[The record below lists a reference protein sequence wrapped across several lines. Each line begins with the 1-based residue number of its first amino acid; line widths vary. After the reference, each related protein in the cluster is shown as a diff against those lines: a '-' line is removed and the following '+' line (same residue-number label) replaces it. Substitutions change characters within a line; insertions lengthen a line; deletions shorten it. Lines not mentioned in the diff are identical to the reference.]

1 MKLGVL
7 GSWLLKNLII
17 AVIITIFLI
26 LIIMFSIRVYTH
38 HGESITVPD
47 FSGMLEEQVQNIL
60 KKNELNY
67 QVTDS
72 LYVMEEKPGAIIGQF
87 PVKGSHVKSGR
98 TIFFTICA
106 RKPEQVYV
114 PKLTDISLRQAM
126 NILSRIG
133 LNVGTIT
140 YVPSEYPN
148 LVLSQTQG
156 VKDIKQGSKVNKG
169 TEINLTVGKSLSSE
183 KTVIP
188 NLIGLTLKMAKNEM
202 ASLFLVQG
210 SLIYDESIKSSE
222 DTLNAKIFK
231 QDPDL
236 SGEVLNQGS
245 SIDMW
250 FTIDEEKLKNT
261 ETVTDSLKR
270 AVISV
275 NEENK

>member
-1 MKLGVL
+1 MKIDAV

-17 AVIITIFLI
+17 AVVITIVLI
-26 LIIMFSIRVYTH
+26 LITMFSIRVYTH

-47 FSGMLEEQVQNIL
+47 FSGMIEEQVQKIL
-60 KKNELNY
+60 EKNKLNY

-72 LYVMEEKPGAIIGQF
+72 LYVIEEKPGTVIGQF

-106 RKPEQVYV
+106 RKPEQVSV

-126 NILSRIG
+126 NILSRVG

-140 YVPSEYPN
+140 YVPSEYTD
-148 LVLSQTQG
+148 LVLAQTMGIEDIEQG
-156 VKDIKQGSKVNKG
+156 RKINKG
-169 TEINLTVGKSLSSE
+169 TEIDLTVGKSLSSE

-188 NLIGLTLKMAKNEM
+188 DLIGLTLEMAKNEM
-202 ASLFLVQG
+202 TSLFLVQG
-210 SLIYDESIKSSE
+210 SLIYDESVKSNE
-222 DTLNAKIFK
+222 DTLSSKIWK

-250 FTIDEEKLKNT
+250 FTIDEEKLKNA
-261 ETVTDSLKR
+261 EALADSLKR
-270 AVISV
+270 AVVSV
-275 NEENK
+275 NEDNK

>member
-1 MKLGVL
+1 
-7 GSWLLKNLII
+7 
-17 AVIITIFLI
+17 
-26 LIIMFSIRVYTH
+26 MFSIRVYTN
-38 HGESITVPD
+38 HGESLTVPD
-47 FSGMLEEQVQNIL
+47 FSGMQEEQVLEIL

-72 LYVMEEKPGAIIGQF
+72 LYVTKEKPGTVIGQF

-106 RKPEQVYV
+106 RKPEQISV

-126 NILSRIG
+126 NILSRVG

-148 LVLSQTQG
+148 LVLTQTRGTEDIEQG
-156 VKDIKQGSKVNKG
+156 ITVNKG
-169 TEINLTVGKSLSSE
+169 TAIDLTVGKSLSPE

-188 NLIGLTLKMAKNEM
+188 DLIGLTLKMAKNEM
-202 ASLFLVQG
+202 VSLFLVQG
-210 SLIYDESIKSSE
+210 LLIYDESVKSKE
-222 DTLNAKIFK
+222 DTLNARIFK

-236 SGEVLNQGS
+236 SGENLKQGS

-250 FTIDEEKLKNT
+250 FTIDEEKMKNA
-261 ETVTDSLKR
+261 EALADSLK
-270 AVISV
+270 ISDLSI
-275 NEENK
+275 NKDNK